1 MITYFEN
8 LTIRLYIVYILNIYI
23 KFRVNPILFII
34 RSTNL
39 YFLHNFRFQ
48 KLET

>member
-8 LTIRLYIVYILNIYI
+8 LTIRLYIVYILNTYI
-23 KFRVNPILFII
+23 KFRVNPMLFII
-34 RSTNL
+34 QSTNL
-39 YFLHNFRFQ
+39 FFLYNFRFQ